1 MFKKCSALQDEE
13 ILHAYLIE
21 HSLQPFDFNC
31 EHILQNF
38 LDLLCVFADINPHV
52 GPGDRTE
59 GIEDFLGQD
68 VAHFL
73 EEPVKGRPLPL
84 VALQERGQHRDQE
97 LLQTTVTV
105 VTETNNESMK

>member
-1 MFKKCSALQDEE
+1 MRQIS
-13 ILHAYLIE
+13 
-21 HSLQPFDFNC
+21 FNC

-38 LDLLCVFADINPHV
+38 LDLLSVFADINPHV
-52 GPGDRTE
+52 GPRDRTE
-59 GIEDFLGQD
+59 GVEDFLGQD

-73 EEPVKGRPLPL
+73 EESVKGRPLPL